1 VPSRR
6 TKPART
12 TGAPRKRREAPAPR
26 EDLKVALERL
36 TAREPPR
43 EPRKPTRRE
52 EVLETA
58 LELIA
63 SHGVAGASLRRLAK
77 KLGIS
82 QPSLYHYFTSKDELL
97 SQIIE
102 HSASRMLGAG
112 LTVRPPT
119 SREDLPRFTKEAV
132 LELYESDS
140 HPRFVRFLF
149 LVAIES
155 KKHRPRI
162 EQMFEQQLNPSFGL
176 LAQAF
181 ARDEADRHELT
192 QMMRMLVYSVGFML
206 LDERALRGH
215 PTASDET
222 KRYADWVEVTARRLL
237 D

>member
-6 TKPART
+6 TKAARPAR
-12 TGAPRKRREAPAPR
+12 APSKRREPASPPL
-26 EDLKVALERL
+26 DLKSALERI
-36 TAREPPR
+36 TAKEPAPPR
-43 EPRKPTRRE
+43 PPTRRD

-77 KLGIS
+77 KLGMS

-102 HSASRMLGAG
+102 HSANRMLGAG
-112 LTVRPPT
+112 LKLRPPT

-162 EQMFEQQLNPSFGL
+162 EQMFEEQLNPSFGL

-192 QMMRMLVYSVGFML
+192 QMMRMIVYSVGFML

-215 PTASDET
+215 PAASDDI
-222 KRYADWVEVTARRLL
+222 KRYADWVEGVAHRLMK
-237 D
+237 

>member
-1 VPSRR
+1 VSSRR
-6 TKPART
+6 TKTARQAA
-12 TGAPRKRREAPAPR
+12 APRKRREPK
-26 EDLKVALERL
+26 E
-36 TAREPPR
+36 
-43 EPRKPTRRE
+43 PTRLE
-52 EVLETA
+52 EVLEAA

-63 SHGVAGASLRRLAK
+63 ARGVAGASLRRLAK

-82 QPSLYHYFTSKDELL
+82 QPSLYHYFSSKDELVTR
-97 SQIIE
+97 IIE
-102 HSASRMLGAG
+102 HSANRMLGVG
-112 LTVRPPT
+112 LKVRPPAG
-119 SREDLPRFTKEAV
+119 REDLARFTKEAV

-181 ARDEADRHELT
+181 ARDEGDRYELT
-192 QMMRMLVYSVGFML
+192 QMMRMIVYSVGFML
-206 LDERALRGH
+206 LDERALRSH

-222 KRYADWVEVTARRLL
+222 TRYADWIEGVGNRLL
-237 D
+237 G

>member
-1 VPSRR
+1 VSSSRKSAAR
-6 TKPART
+6 PA
-12 TGAPRKRREAPAPR
+12 GAPRKRREPR
-26 EDLKVALERL
+26 E
-36 TAREPPR
+36 
-43 EPRKPTRRE
+43 PTRRE
-52 EVLETA
+52 EVLEAA

-82 QPSLYHYFTSKDELL
+82 QPSLYHYFSSKDELL
-97 SQIIE
+97 TQIIE
-102 HSASRMLGAG
+102 HSANRMLGAG
-112 LTVRPPT
+112 LKVALPT
-119 SREDLPRFTKEAV
+119 GREDLPRFTKEAV
-132 LELYESDS
+132 LELYASDS

-162 EQMFEQQLNPSFGL
+162 EQMFEEQLNPSFGL

-192 QMMRMLVYSVGFML
+192 QMMRMIVYSVGFML

-222 KRYADWVEVTARRLL
+222 KRYADWVEGVATRLL
-237 D
+237 A

>member
-1 VPSRR
+1 MPSRR
-6 TKPART
+6 TKAARPAA
-12 TGAPRKRREAPAPR
+12 APRK
-26 EDLKVALERL
+26 
-36 TAREPPR
+36 PR
-43 EPRKPTRRE
+43 EPREPTRRE

-82 QPSLYHYFTSKDELL
+82 QPSLYHYFSSKDELL

-102 HSASRMLGAG
+102 HSANRMLGAG
-112 LTVRPPT
+112 LEVPLPT
-119 SREDLPRFTKEAV
+119 SREDLPRFTKRAV

-162 EQMFEQQLNPSFGL
+162 ERMFEEQLNPSFGL

-192 QMMRMLVYSVGFML
+192 QMMRMIVYSVGFML

-215 PTASDET
+215 PTASDDT
-222 KRYADWVEVTARRLL
+222 KHYADWIEGVAKRLVE
-237 D
+237 